1 MNNGQLKELV
11 LQTNYLLGGYQ
22 IIIDRIKN
30 IDNYE
35 EIIPAKLRIDA
46 TLVLDQIK
54 NNLQIIEDIVVPDEE
69 SE

>member
-22 IIIDRIKN
+22 IIIDKIKN

>member
-1 MNNGQLKELV
+1 MNNDQLKELV

-22 IIIDRIKN
+22 IIIDKIKN